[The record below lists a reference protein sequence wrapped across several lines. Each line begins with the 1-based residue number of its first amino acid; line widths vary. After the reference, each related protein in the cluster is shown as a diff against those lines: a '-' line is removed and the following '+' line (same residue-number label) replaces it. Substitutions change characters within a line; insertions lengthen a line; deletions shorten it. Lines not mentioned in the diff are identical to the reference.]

1 MAILLIESASFKRR
15 VFWRK
20 RGRGLTLQYRWSAD
34 FEVEVRTSWRNA
46 VRERSND
53 EVEARGKKKREG
65 TRKSG
70 SVERM
75 NKARKGIKQKQERG
89 NEGEREREE

>member
-1 MAILLIESASFKRR
+1 M
-15 VFWRK
+15 
-20 RGRGLTLQYRWSAD
+20 
-34 FEVEVRTSWRNA
+34 
-46 VRERSND
+46 RERSND

>member
-1 MAILLIESASFKRR
+1 M
-15 VFWRK
+15 
-20 RGRGLTLQYRWSAD
+20 
-34 FEVEVRTSWRNA
+34 
-46 VRERSND
+46 RERSND
-53 EVEARGKKKREG
+53 EVEARGKEKREG

-89 NEGEREREE
+89 TKERERGKNERRFLELHIIK